1 MKVVENSYVSI
12 VPILQKLFFN
22 KKKTFYFNWLV
33 PKKDIVNVSI
43 YIITYLDEKNNW
55 GQLHLAEFV

>member
-12 VPILQKLFFN
+12 VPILQKLFFY

-33 PKKDIVNVSI
+33 PKKDIVIVSI
-43 YIITYLDEKNNW
+43 CIITYLDEKK
-55 GQLHLAEFV
+55 